1 MEALREAAR
10 ERQRGGQGG
19 VLLVET
25 LPQASEQK
33 TRDQAATM
41 FNTNGRYI
49 DMATQLKES
58 RGQRSGLWPLPQV
71 HTMVRIMPLAL
82 HGTLMFNWHGKPGQ
96 TWTKCKA
103 VQNHIAF
110 VNHNYHNLKFIKLTV
125 YVYIMTVNLCKIP

>member
-49 DMATQLKES
+49 DMATQLKENEPELFEEVRAGKLS
-58 RGQRSGLWPLPQV
+58 LPKAKKKARAKEQQREKESS
-71 HTMVRIMPLAL
+71 
-82 HGTLMFNWHGKPGQ
+82 
-96 TWTKCKA
+96 
-103 VQNHIAF
+103 
-110 VNHNYHNLKFIKLTV
+110 IKKRSHAD
-125 YVYIMTVNLCKIP
+125 IGDI